1 MRKILAFAAFA
12 AAIALSGCAN
22 VIDAATDDI
31 NKVAAALSSPAA
43 TQAAANLKAR
53 SQAIACDFSAVAN
66 AADQIA
72 LAVAAGKAVQKD
84 AQTALVVSDIVCKS
98 LGGTPMGTVA
108 VPAS

>member
-1 MRKILAFAAFA
+1 MRKIPAFAAIA

-31 NKVAAALSSPAA
+31 AKITATLSSPAA
-43 TQAAANLKAR
+43 TQAAANLKAG
-53 SQAIACDFSAVAN
+53 SQAIACDFTAVAN

-84 AQTALVVSDIVCKS
+84 AQTALVVSNIVCTA
-98 LGGTPMGTVA
+98 LGGAPMGTVTI
-108 VPAS
+108 PAS

>member
-1 MRKILAFAAFA
+1 MRNIPAFVAVA

-31 NKVAAALSSPAA
+31 DKVAAALSSPAA
-43 TQAAANLKAR
+43 TQAVANLKAG

-84 AQTALVVSDIVCKS
+84 AQTALVVSDIVCTA
-98 LGGTPMGTVA
+98 LGGRPMGTVA